1 MTDEEKDIHN
11 GQDDADEVDNDNED
25 DNEEGEED
33 EDEEEFWGC
42 ALPKP
47 ESGWALVATSFD
59 GAESWEPKW
68 KAIED
73 AARALSLLEELRD
86 HEPDWNTLLAGL
98 KHLHVLKDPDIRW
111 PPLHD
116 FRDFM
121 SIGDFFLSFEGSNDW
136 GVGSAVYIL
145 DVDDASLNSLMLEF
159 EELNRRLRAYPPLQ
173 PYVRYM

>member
-11 GQDDADEVDNDNED
+11 GKDDADDVHDED
-25 DNEEGEED
+25 ED

-86 HEPDWNTLLAGL
+86 HQPDWDTLLAGL
-98 KHLHVLKDPDIRW
+98 KHLHVLKDPDIQW
-111 PPLHD
+111 PPLND
-116 FRDFM
+116 FGDFM
-121 SIGDFFLSFEGSNDW
+121 SIGDFFLSFKGSNDW

-145 DVDDASLNSLMLEF
+145 DVDDASLNSLLLEF
-159 EELNRRLRAYPPLQ
+159 DELTRRLRAYPPLQ